1 MQQSFCARAI
11 YKILHIGLVPS
22 KKSTVDE
29 KTSPGIDIKS
39 ELRLG

>member
-1 MQQSFCARAI
+1 M
-11 YKILHIGLVPS
+11 KIPRIGLEPS

-29 KTSPGIDIKS
+29 KTSPGIGIKS